1 MADFLSLV
9 IPVYNEEASLK
20 KLFSKIKSSIDN
32 LEEKKL
38 ISGYEVLMINDGST
52 DNSEKIILKAA
63 TQNNAI
69 KLISL
74 RRNFGKSRAL
84 QIGFEYA
91 KGDIIITLDADLQDD
106 PKEFERFIKKI
117 NEGYDLVSG
126 WKKKRLDPMEK
137 RLPSKFFNFITS
149 FFSGISLHDF
159 NCGFKAYRQ
168 EVIKNINV
176 YGEFHRYI
184 PVLAKKYGFKIAEIP
199 VLHHKRQYGVS
210 KFGFERYLR
219 GFFDAFSVL
228 FLQRY
233 YDKPMYFF
241 GMLGFVFG
249 FFGFVICAYLT
260 LLWFLGESIGHRPL
274 LFLGVLFILVGVQFF
289 SMGLIGNMIT
299 DVNERR
305 QPKDVFVKKAVLGD
319 ANEKK

>member
-1 MADFLSLV
+1 MADFLSLIV
-9 IPVYNEEASLK
+9 PVYNEEASLQ
-20 KLFSKIKSSIDN
+20 KLFSEMLKSIEN
-32 LEEKKL
+32 LEKKNL
-38 ISGYEVLMINDGST
+38 ISGYEILMIDDGST
-52 DNSEKIILKAA
+52 DDSEKIILKAA
-63 TQNNAI
+63 AKNQAI
-69 KLISL
+69 KLVSL

-106 PKEFERFIKKI
+106 PKEFERFIRKI
-117 NEGYDLVSG
+117 NDGFDLVSG

-149 FFSGISLHDF
+149 LFSGVSLHDF
-159 NCGFKAYRQ
+159 NCGFKAYRR

-184 PVLAKKYGFKIAEIP
+184 PVLAKKYGFKITEIS

-249 FFGFVICAYLT
+249 FWGFVICAYLT
-260 LLWFLGESIGHRPL
+260 LLWLMGEAIGHRPL
-274 LFLGVLFILVGVQFF
+274 LFMGVLFILVGVQFF

-299 DVNERR
+299 DANERK
-305 QPKDVFVKKAVLGD
+305 QPKDAFVKKTVLGEKH
-319 ANEKK
+319 EKK